1 MSFTYSGWRRMR
13 ERTKTRTRTR
23 KTRMRMRMRTRNNIL
38 LVTIRKSIV
47 EADFPLQ
54 PSVPPGMEQALHH
67 PSADGLLKFNFTED
81 APSLS

>member
-1 MSFTYSGWRRMR
+1 MSFTYSRWRRMR

-23 KTRMRMRMRTRNNIL
+23 KTRMRMRTRNNIL
-38 LVTIRKSIV
+38 LVTVRKSIV
-47 EADFPLQ
+47 EADFPLP

-67 PSADGLLKFNFTED
+67 PIADGLLKFNFTED

>member
-23 KTRMRMRMRTRNNIL
+23 KTRMRMRTRNNIL
-38 LVTIRKSIV
+38 LVTVRKSTV
-47 EADFPLQ
+47 EADFPLP
-54 PSVPPGMEQALHH
+54 PSVPPDMEQALHQ
-67 PSADGLLKFNFTED
+67 PSPDGLLKFKFTED

>member
-23 KTRMRMRMRTRNNIL
+23 KTRMRRTRNNIL
-38 LVTIRKSIV
+38 PVTITKSTV
-47 EADFPLQ
+47 EADFPLP
-54 PSVPPGMEQALHH
+54 PSVPPDMEQALHQ
-67 PSADGLLKFNFTED
+67 PSPDGLLKFKFTED